1 MPLTRLPVQGYLLRV
16 KSRYS
21 ISGFARSLWR
31 EYSEAF
37 TAFSRNARLYL
48 FGSFLLGIGA
58 NQISLLWNLYLK
70 SIGYSPT
77 AIGQTLSLKALGS
90 AVLALPAAF
99 FVARIDSR
107 RLLPSAA
114 FLVAAAYVAQ
124 SLALSVS
131 VVSAAVFMAGAFSTV
146 FQVSTGPFFMR
157 NSGPRER
164 IHLFSL
170 NSALSMGTGL
180 IGSLAG
186 GFLKDGLVAAGVP
199 ETWSYRIGLLAG
211 AAFVLAAFVPFARI
225 DERNAMGDTAG
236 PGAPADGDCGATG
249 AGGAPRRAGAG
260 AAADPAARAEGTAAA
275 AAGAA
280 APAGAANGTKADRI
294 GPALWVK
301 LVLPGFLIGIGA
313 GLTVPY
319 LNLYFKLVFGLGDG
333 AIGAAVAAGQVATF
347 LGMAASPLL
356 ARKIGKARSVFV
368 TQGVSIPLILV
379 LAFVGSL
386 PLALAAYLARQV
398 FMNMSTPIS
407 DNFALELVPQSRQ
420 GLVNAVK
427 MLAWTGSWA
436 ISARISGGLI
446 DSRGFAPSFVLT
458 ASCYALSTLLFWLFF
473 IRGKPRQATA

>member
-1 MPLTRLPVQGYLLRV
+1 MPLTLRPAQGYLLGV
-16 KSRYS
+16 KPRYS
-21 ISGFARSLWR
+21 ISGFARSLVR

-77 AIGQTLSLKALGS
+77 VIGQTLSLRALGS

-99 FVARIDSR
+99 FVARIDSK

-199 ETWSYRIGLLAG
+199 ETWSYRVGLLAG
-211 AAFVLAAFVPFARI
+211 AAFVLAAFIPFARI
-225 DERNAMGDTAG
+225 DERGAMCDTNG
-236 PGAPADGDCGATG
+236 PV
-249 AGGAPRRAGAG
+249 
-260 AAADPAARAEGTAAA
+260 AADPAAAPEGGTGNAAQGGPS
-275 AAGAA
+275 GAA
-280 APAGAANGTKADRI
+280 ADAASQGGAPTDRI

-319 LNLYFKLVFGLGDG
+319 LNLYFKLVFDLGDG

-347 LGMAASPLL
+347 VGMAASPLL
-356 ARKIGKARSVFV
+356 ARRIGKARSVFV

-407 DNFALELVPQSRQ
+407 DNFALELVPQSKQ

-436 ISARISGGLI
+436 ISARVSGGLI

>member
-1 MPLTRLPVQGYLLRV
+1 MPLTRLPAQGYLLRV
-16 KSRYS
+16 KPRYS

-225 DERNAMGDTAG
+225 DERSAMRDMDTPAG
-236 PGAPADGDCGATG
+236 TGKAPGADAAGASDAG
-249 AGGAPRRAGAG
+249 ASVDSAATATTATTVPAG
-260 AAADPAARAEGTAAA
+260 AAAAAV
-275 AAGAA
+275 
-280 APAGAANGTKADRI
+280 GTKADRI

-319 LNLYFKLVFGLGDG
+319 LNLYFKLVFNLGDG

-356 ARKIGKARSVFV
+356 ARKIGKARSVFI

-458 ASCYALSTLLFWLFF
+458 ASCYALSTVLFWLFF